1 MVRVPEPEQPPGPE
15 AEPLVAEATR
25 CQPTPRTPKTIRP
38 VKEVPVSPDD
48 PLRGQFGMA
57 EAIAGLSGSFPLNA
71 TLVTSHGTLHCELW
85 DQIAPLT
92 VANFV
97 GLARGLRPFRDPLTQ
112 RCVTQ
117 PAYNG
122 LIFHRIVLDF
132 MIQGGDPSGKGTGD
146 PGYVLP
152 DEIDESV
159 GAGTMGTLFMAN
171 RGPNTN
177 GMQFFIVHKPA
188 AHLAGRYTAFGQ
200 CTPSDVVDRIAKV
213 PVERVRS
220 RPVDPPV
227 IRQVII
233 NLEGPC

>member
-1 MVRVPEPEQPPGPE
+1 MQVPEPKPTGGSEE
-15 AEPLVAEATR
+15 TPLVAEATR

-48 PLRGQFGMA
+48 PLRGQFSMA
-57 EAIAGLSGSFPLNA
+57 DAIDGLSGGFPLNA
-71 TLVTSHGTLHCELW
+71 TLVTSHGTLECELW

-97 GLARGLRPFRDPLTQ
+97 GLARGLRPFRDPSTQ
-112 RCVTQ
+112 SWVTQ

-122 LIFHRIVLDF
+122 VIFHRIVVDF
-132 MIQGGDPSGKGTGD
+132 MIQGGDPSGTGTGD

-200 CTPSDVVDRIAKV
+200 CAPSDVVDRIARV
-213 PVERVRS
+213 PVQTTRN
-220 RPVDPPV
+220 RPVNPPV
-227 IRQVII
+227 IREII
-233 NLEGPC
+233 IELEGPC